1 MNTPEQ
7 TRQALT
13 RQLQAI
19 DYDRL
24 PISDYN
30 KQYIAHLKPVL
41 GYYMRIFAQCL
52 GRGLELTGLQPA
64 DITCV
69 DYGGGSGF
77 FSLFAKAMGIG
88 RVIYVDLNPLSV
100 HTVAVLRK
108 ETGLGPDV
116 VLEGNSDRLAAWCLA
131 HQIQPQL
138 LIATDLI
145 EHVYDLKPFFADLM
159 GINPAMHL
167 LFTTAS
173 TPWNPIVKRRLHRL
187 MDACENGD
195 RVILNY
201 YTARLRF
208 IREHYPHLSESEAEA
223 WSRRTRGLVYADIRK
238 AIDSGN
244 CPPLPGKHN
253 TCDPA
258 SGNWTER
265 ILPLSAYTIIAQ
277 AHRYTLHVEKGF
289 YNTERNNP
297 IIGTLCGYINRLI
310 RITGKVGF
318 VAAPFILLVFAPE
331 RKGKN

>member
-1 MNTPEQ
+1 MSTPEQ
-7 TRQALT
+7 TAERLT

-30 KQYIAHLKPVL
+30 KQYIAHMKPVL

-52 GRGLELTGLQPA
+52 RRGLELTGMQPA

-77 FSLFAKAMGIG
+77 FSLFAKAAGIG
-88 RVIYVDLNPLSV
+88 RILYVDLNPLSV
-100 HTVAVLRK
+100 HTVSVLRQ

-131 HQIQPQL
+131 QQIHPQL

-145 EHVYDLKPFFADLM
+145 EHVYDLSPFFGDLM
-159 GINPAMHL
+159 RINPEMHL

-173 TPWNPIVKRRLHRL
+173 TPWNPLVVRRLHRM
-187 MDACENGD
+187 MDACEKGD
-195 RVILNY
+195 RVLLNY
-201 YTARLRF
+201 YNARLRF
-208 IREHYPHLSESEAEA
+208 IREQYPHLSEAEAEA
-223 WSRRTRGLVYADIRK
+223 WSQRTRGLIYADIRK
-238 AIDSGN
+238 AIDSGH
-244 CPPLPGKHN
+244 CPPLPGRHN

-258 SGNWTER
+258 SGNWAER
-265 ILPLSAYTIIAQ
+265 ILPLSAYTGIA
-277 AHRYTLHVEKGF
+277 ATHHYTLHVQKGF

-297 IIGTLCGYINRLI
+297 IASRLFEWINRLI
-310 RITGKVGF
+310 RMTGKAGF
-318 VAAPFILLVFAPE
+318 LAAPFILLLFSPG
-331 RKGKN
+331 RKEKK